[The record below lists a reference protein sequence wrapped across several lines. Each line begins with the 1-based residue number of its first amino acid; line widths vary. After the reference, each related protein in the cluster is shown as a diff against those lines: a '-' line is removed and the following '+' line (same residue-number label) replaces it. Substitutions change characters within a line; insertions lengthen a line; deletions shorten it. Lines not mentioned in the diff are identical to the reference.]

1 MMFAFIRSIMISWQG
16 LIGRSN
22 KTKSN
27 TCTLIIAN
35 QTSFFLYICILP
47 LFPCIESGFSAATN
61 SGGERLPR
69 RRRSQELTTRKRSG
83 DRPYAAAKPQIARR
97 HVWTVFISVSNNY
110 RTYLSQIFRFP
121 KRINFQRM
129 LMVSTRE
136 EKKLILVK
144 EKNLRMEKKKK
155 KANLRENPSPVDH
168 SSHVQVCSGHN
179 DYVLM

>member
-47 LFPCIESGFSAATN
+47 LFPCVESGFSAATN

-69 RRRSQELTTRKRSG
+69 RGRSQALTTRERSG
-83 DRPYAAAKPQIARR
+83 DRPYAAAKPRIARR
-97 HVWTVFISVSNNY
+97 HVWTVFVSVSNNY

-144 EKNLRMEKKKK
+144 EKNLRMEKKK
-155 KANLRENPSPVDH
+155 PI
-168 SSHVQVCSGHN
+168 
-179 DYVLM
+179 

>member
-35 QTSFFLYICILP
+35 QTSFFFIYLYITFVSLYREWI
-47 LFPCIESGFSAATN
+47 FSGNEQWRRAA
-61 SGGERLPR
+61 SKAGKKPGAHHQGALR
-69 RRRSQELTTRKRSG
+69 RPAIRGCQTP
-83 DRPYAAAKPQIARR
+83 DCP
-97 HVWTVFISVSNNY
+97 WTVFISVSNNY

-144 EKNLRMEKKKK
+144 EKNLRMEKKK
-155 KANLRENPSPVDH
+155 PI
-168 SSHVQVCSGHN
+168 
-179 DYVLM
+179 